1 MTWDEFYG
9 KVKTTVGKAADKINQ
24 TTDLATL
31 QVKLSMAEHKL
42 KDAYAELGRSA
53 YKHFSEEDSS
63 ADAVAASMSLVDEA
77 LKAVDEAA
85 AKEYLTQYTCAQAQK
100 SWDWA
105 HYMISKLGE
114 ARIMDNC
121 KVWNDE
127 NEFGE

>member
-77 LKAVDEAA
+77 LKAVDALKAEI
-85 AKEYLTQYTCAQAQK
+85 E
-100 SWDWA
+100 
-105 HYMISKLGE
+105 KLKADGQTE
-114 ARIMDNC
+114 KAS
-121 KVWNDE
+121 E
-127 NEFGE
+127 E